1 MKPFTQ
7 KHFGSKGTST
17 DDSHSFTKAGAA
29 VMKNCAV
36 YSYGSSPVKQ
46 SYSAKGPTRAGQGP
60 EESREDYGK
69 RVYKNAMDKIKAQK
83 ESSARRKK
91 EAAQDQRSSIKVS
104 MGLGTGRTSGKIKL
118 PKVTSGMGTSYTTH
132 KTKI

>member
-46 SYSAKGPTRAGQGP
+46 TGKKEGETREQ
-60 EESREDYGK
+60 YGK
-69 RVYKNAMDKIKAQK
+69 RVYQQAMDKAKAQK

-132 KTKI
+132 KTKL